1 LDSARTIAATHAPAA
16 TTGRDLRLDLFRGI
30 ALWLIFLD
38 HIPSNL
44 VAWITIRNYGF
55 SDATEIF
62 VFVSGYT
69 AAFVYGKEMRERG
82 FVIAGAHIL
91 RRAWQIY
98 VAHVFLFAIYLAEI
112 TYVATSFENP
122 LYAEEMNILDFL
134 KQPDVTIVQALLLKF
149 KPANMDVLPLY
160 IVLLLLFPPILWL
173 LRLQSTVAL
182 AASALLYALTWR
194 FNWNLPSYPSGHW
207 YFNPFA
213 WQLLFVFGAWC
224 ALGGAE
230 RLEGV
235 VHSRVTL
242 VIALAYLV
250 FAFLITLTWQ
260 VPGADQFVPSWM
272 EEVIYPIDKVN
283 LDVLRFAHFL
293 ALAVVTVH
301 FVPSDWPIL
310 KSVWL
315 WPAIICGQHSLEIF
329 CLGVFLSF
337 AAHIAMTEV
346 SGALWMQVLAS
357 ALGIVVM
364 IAAAGLLTWYKKAEG
379 RHPGSR
385 PKKTPDAD
393 LAGGEA

>member
-1 LDSARTIAATHAPAA
+1 MHAPVV
-16 TTGRDLRLDLFRGI
+16 TTGRDLRLDLFRGL

-44 VAWITIRNYGF
+44 VAWATIRNYGF

-69 AAFVYGKEMRERG
+69 AAFVYGREMNERG
-82 FVIAGAHIL
+82 FVVAGAHIL

-112 TYVATSFENP
+112 SYVATSFENP

-149 KPANMDVLPLY
+149 KPSNMDVLPLY
-160 IVLLLLFPPILWL
+160 IILLLLFPPILWL
-173 LRLQSTVAL
+173 LLRKATLAL
-182 AASALLYALTWR
+182 GASVLLYVLTWE
-194 FNWNLPSYPSGHW
+194 FNWNMPSYPSGHW

-224 ALGGAE
+224 ALGGAQ
-230 RLEGV
+230 RLSGV
-235 VHSRVTL
+235 LRSPVT
-242 VIALAYLV
+242 VALAVVYLV
-250 FAFLITLTWQ
+250 FAFIISLSWYL
-260 VPGADQFVPSWM
+260 PGMSQYMPHRL

-293 ALAVVTVH
+293 ALAVVTLK
-301 FVPSDWPIL
+301 FIPRDWPPL
-310 KSVWL
+310 KSWWMWAPIV
-315 WPAIICGQHSLEIF
+315 CGQHSLEIF

-337 AAHIAMTEV
+337 AAHFAMVEV
-346 SGALWMQVLAS
+346 SAGLWMQCLVS
-357 ALGIVVM
+357 ALGILIM
-364 IAAAGLLTWYKKAEG
+364 IAAAGLLMWYKRVEG
-379 RHPGSR
+379 RSPGSR